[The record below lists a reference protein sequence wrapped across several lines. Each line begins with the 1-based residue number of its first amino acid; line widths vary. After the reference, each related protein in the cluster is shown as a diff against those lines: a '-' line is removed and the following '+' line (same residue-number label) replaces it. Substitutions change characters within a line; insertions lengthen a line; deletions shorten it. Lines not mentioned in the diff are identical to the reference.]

1 MSIEDRNRIHTR
13 MNRAKAAELYSQA
26 GSCLVLVM
34 RAFTSSHESFI
45 HGRRLAHRCLSPL
58 LNAVLKPKHLVGAVR
73 ATPLSFGPKLTLLH
87 AIAMH
92 APSFFSEP
100 HLLCSVAHIATLFS
114 PPPIH
119 SFFHPFASSF
129 VFGPPVNRNLSVIR
143 IMLLCF
149 ALLGALHWLGERRRL
164 LTHVQLGVSAFNY
177 GKLMPGGETGLE
189 QQQQSA
195 PISPIAITCTALYII
210 AHFWSLSSHV
220 SKPKVT
226 HTTTCLSAL
235 VSTAPPVR
243 LANLSHQ
250 PGSHHRPQQCA

>member
-119 SFFHPFASSF
+119 PSIHSFASSF
-129 VFGPPVNRNLSVIR
+129 VFGPPR
-143 IMLLCF
+143 
-149 ALLGALHWLGERRRL
+149 
-164 LTHVQLGVSAFNY
+164 
-177 GKLMPGGETGLE
+177 
-189 QQQQSA
+189 
-195 PISPIAITCTALYII
+195 
-210 AHFWSLSSHV
+210 
-220 SKPKVT
+220 KP
-226 HTTTCLSAL
+226 
-235 VSTAPPVR
+235 
-243 LANLSHQ
+243 
-250 PGSHHRPQQCA
+250 